1 MKPFAFVFEDARWL
15 NKVLIGGL
23 FQLLAMMLVGIP
35 FLLGYLARMIRN
47 VIAGEAVPLPEWDDL
62 GEKFTEGL
70 RLLGVGLVYV
80 LPVFVLI
87 GIAVIPMVI
96 LGGISHHVD
105 SDFDPMGC
113 VMGGVMCV
121 LGPYILALTLWM
133 PAAFLFAVVEQRF
146 GAAFEFGR
154 IWRFIIDNFLNYLL
168 AIVVLF
174 VARVA
179 ASIGVIL
186 FCIGIVFTTFWGM
199 LVTFYAFAQTWRLAQ
214 QK

>member
-23 FQLLAMMLVGIP
+23 FQLLAFMLVGIP

-47 VIAGEAVPLPEWDDL
+47 VVAGDPVPLPEWDDL
-62 GEKFTEGL
+62 GDKFTEGL

-80 LPVFVLI
+80 LPLFVLI
-87 GIAVIPMVI
+87 GLCVIPAVIV
-96 LGGISHHVD
+96 GGLSHHMD
-105 SDFDPMGC
+105 SDFDPAGC
-113 VMGGVMCV
+113 MVAGMWC
-121 LGPYILALTLWM
+121 LIFPISLAYMFWM
-133 PAAFLFAVVEQRF
+133 PAALLHAVVDESF
-146 GAAFEFGR
+146 GAAFDFGR
-154 IWRFIIDNFLNYLL
+154 IRRFIANNIGNYLL
-168 AIVVLF
+168 SIVILF

-179 ASIGVIL
+179 ASLGMIL
-186 FCIGIVFTTFWGM
+186 FCIGIVFTMFWGM